1 MKRGVRL
8 ALGERLVLS
17 VALALLWFLTAP
29 PETHAGSTGSEV
41 LVPWPLA
48 ESPVESA
55 LSGGL
60 KLLRARGS
68 QMIRVPA
75 SEFVMGS
82 TSAEIVDA
90 TVLCEREPLASS
102 CDERSF
108 ADESLAH
115 RVRLSG
121 YFMDRRE
128 VTVSEFEACVRV
140 GRCQA
145 PPFERGARRF
155 NQPHFPVTLVTWQD
169 ARAFCAFR
177 GARLPT
183 EAEFERAARG
193 ATGRRF
199 PWGQLPNA
207 HLANHGRLG
216 IDLSDD
222 ADGFAELAP
231 VGSFNAGRTPD
242 GFLDL
247 AGNAAEWV
255 LDRYATQY
263 PDADQIDPQGP
274 DAAQATGARVVRGGS
289 YDSPMAWL
297 RGAARGAYLP
307 NERRPSLGFRCARS
321 QLATRATDVQTH
333 ELR

>member
-1 MKRGVRL
+1 VKRRARLAFGERL
-8 ALGERLVLS
+8 ALS
-17 VALALLWFLTAP
+17 VASALLLSLTAP
-29 PETHAGSTGSEV
+29 PETHAGSTSSEV
-41 LVPWPLA
+41 LMPWPLGQ
-48 ESPVESA
+48 SPVETA

-68 QMIRVPA
+68 LMIRVPG
-75 SEFVMGS
+75 SEFLMGS
-82 TSAEIVDA
+82 TSAEIIDA
-90 TVLCEREPLASS
+90 TVLCERELLAAS

-108 ADESLAH
+108 ADESLSH

-121 YFMDRRE
+121 FFLDRRE
-128 VTVSEFEACVRV
+128 VTVADFDACVRV
-140 GRCQA
+140 GRCKP
-145 PPFERGARRF
+145 PPFERGGARF
-155 NQPHFPVTLVTWQD
+155 KQPNFPVTLVTWDD

-193 ATGRRF
+193 PTGRRF
-199 PWGQLPNA
+199 PWGQLPNTR
-207 HLANHGRLG
+207 LANHGRLG
-216 IDLSDD
+216 IDLTDD
-222 ADGFAELAP
+222 TDGFSELSP

-255 LDRYATQY
+255 QDRYATQY
-263 PDADQIDPQGP
+263 PDAEQIDPQGP
-274 DAAQATGARVVRGGS
+274 DATQASSARVVRGGS
-289 YDSPMAWL
+289 YESPMAWL

-321 QLATRATDVQTH
+321 QQPTPASDGQTH

>member
-1 MKRGVRL
+1 L
-8 ALGERLVLS
+8 A
-17 VALALLWFLTAP
+17 AP
-29 PETHAGSTGSEV
+29 PETHADSATNEV
-41 LVPWPLA
+41 LLPWPLGQ
-48 ESPVESA
+48 SPVETA
-55 LSGGL
+55 LSGGF
-60 KLLRARGS
+60 KVLRARGS
-68 QMIRVPA
+68 LMIRVPA

-82 TSAEIVDA
+82 TSPEIIDA
-90 TVLCEREPLASS
+90 TVLCEHEPLATS

-121 YFMDRRE
+121 YFLDRRE
-128 VTVSEFEACVRV
+128 VTVADFEACVRL
-140 GRCQA
+140 GRCKP
-145 PPFERGARRF
+145 PPFEQGARRF
-155 NQPHFPVTLVTWQD
+155 RQPNFPVTLVTWDD
-169 ARAFCAFR
+169 AQAFCAFR

-193 ATGRRF
+193 SAGRRF

-207 HLANHGRLG
+207 RLANHGRLG
-216 IDLSDD
+216 IDLTDEI
-222 ADGFAELAP
+222 DGYSELAP

-255 LDRYATQY
+255 QDRYATQY
-263 PDADQIDPQGP
+263 ADAEQIDPQGP
-274 DAAQATGARVVRGGS
+274 DAAQATSARVVRGGS
-289 YDSPMAWL
+289 YESPMAWL

-307 NERRPSLGFRCARS
+307 SERRPSIGFRCARS
-321 QLATRATDVQTH
+321 QQPARATDGQTH

>member
-1 MKRGVRL
+1 VKRGARL

-17 VALALLWFLTAP
+17 VALALLLSLTAP
-29 PETHAGSTGSEV
+29 PETRAGSTASEV
-41 LVPWPLA
+41 LVPGPLGQ
-48 ESPVESA
+48 SPIESA

-68 QMIRVPA
+68 QMIRVPT

-108 ADESLAH
+108 GDESLAH

-121 YFMDRRE
+121 YFLDRRE
-128 VTVSEFEACVRV
+128 VTVSEFDACVRV
-140 GRCQA
+140 GRCKA

-155 NQPHFPVTLVTWQD
+155 NQPNFPVTLVTWQD
-169 ARAFCAFR
+169 AQAFCAFR

-193 ATGRRF
+193 ATGRLF
-199 PWGQLPNA
+199 PWGQLPNTR
-207 HLANHGRLG
+207 LANHGRLG
-216 IDLSDD
+216 IDLTDD

-263 PDADQIDPQGP
+263 PDAAQVDPQGP
-274 DAAQATGARVVRGGS
+274 DAAQATAARVVRGGS

-307 NERRPSLGFRCARS
+307 NERRPSIGFRCARS
-321 QLATRATDVQTH
+321 QQAAHASDVQTH